1 MKKLCFKW
9 TKNISRPFINS
20 FHVIFSHYQILLVRN
35 QACLPK
41 AYIFDGDVMLRLCKK
56 KLLFQIYILYFTV
69 TWATHDN
76 LVNDPRA
83 PSYIMGGTTTHLMM
97 MKHISVLR
105 EIFVKKHTYSFCK
118 YPIWLSCYDHTYF
131 ILKHIKEW
139 QLYGGRLYHN
149 LKSKC
154 QNNTY
159 LRYVLIF
166 GKFIFDKMIQFLT
179 YNVWF

>member
-1 MKKLCFKW
+1 MSC
-9 TKNISRPFINS
+9 SG
-20 FHVIFSHYQILLVRN
+20 YE
-35 QACLPK
+35 
-41 AYIFDGDVMLRLCKK
+41 KK

-69 TWATHDN
+69 TRATHDN